1 MNFNIEFWI
10 QILIYAVTFGIT
22 FGDFRARIKMLEKKM
37 DIHNKLQDRMAVVEQ
52 SSKSAHH
59 RIDELRDDIN
69 SSVKGG
75 ER

>member
-22 FGDFRARIKMLEKKM
+22 FGDFRARIKILEKKM

-52 SSKSAHH
+52 SSKSANCST
-59 RIDELRDDIN
+59 I
-69 SSVKGG
+69 
-75 ER
+75 